1 MIKKLTLA
9 ACALIA
15 VAATAQSVQFMGV
28 RERMRYDDGE
38 DAKSTYLGWIDGKA
52 QFKTDYG
59 MWSMDVNGES
69 VTTNQEIDNNLMYGN
84 SGSFR
89 INNILYTVFSHEKPD
104 GDAGEMEFIVRKWD
118 TTDGKLLSAT
128 TYPKSA
134 NLESRGM
141 CYNPVDKKVYGLF
154 YLTDIA
160 LDINELDPE
169 DIQDGYT
176 TDAGYALCTIDLNTM
191 ELHQI
196 TPGIY
201 YENFVTLACSP
212 QGKLFSMTASGT
224 MCEFDAQTGL
234 IRTKTVVIDGEEE
247 QVNYYETSGVKS
259 QFKRQAACFDMKT
272 GKMYWNGYVNNGMGY
287 NEWGSYGPLSDKEWR
302 TNGKYDTA
310 LYEVD
315 TETGKATKIANIP
328 NRMTFSALW
337 IPQDD
342 DIVVPTDT
350 KVTLDLNE
358 CAMNLN
364 TKMLVQASVEPQEAA
379 KAGYTWSSSDETVAT
394 VDALGRITAL
404 KEGKANIIA
413 TANDGSNATATCE
426 ITVTSRGDV
435 DCNGIVDISDANR
448 LINIILGKE

>member
-1 MIKKLTLA
+1 MFRKITLS
-9 ACALIA
+9 ACALLA
-15 VAATAQSVQFMGV
+15 LAATAQNFMGV

-59 MWSMDVNGES
+59 MWSMEVNGETI
-69 VTTNQEIDNNLMYGN
+69 TTNQELDNNLMYGN

-89 INNILYTVFSHEKPD
+89 VNNILYTVFSHEKPD
-104 GDAGEMEFIVRKWD
+104 GDAGEMEFVVRKWD
-118 TTDGKLLSAT
+118 ISDGKLLAT
-128 TYPKSA
+128 NTYPKSA

-141 CYNPVDKKVYGLF
+141 CFNPVDKKVYGLF
-154 YLTDIA
+154 YLTDVA
-160 LDINELDPE
+160 LNIDELDPE
-169 DIQDGYT
+169 DIQEGYT

-191 ELHQI
+191 EISQI

-201 YENFVTLACSP
+201 YDNFVTLACSP
-212 QGKLFSMTASGT
+212 QGKLFSMTAGGT

-247 QVNYYETSGVKS
+247 NVNYYETSGVKS

-287 NEWGSYGPLSDKEWR
+287 NDWGSYGPLSDKEWR

-315 TETGKATKIANIP
+315 TETGKATKIADIP

-342 DIVVPTDT
+342 DIVIPTDT
-350 KVTLDLNE
+350 KVTLDVTAFN
-358 CAMNLN
+358 MNLN

-404 KEGKANIIA
+404 KAGQVIITA
-413 TANDGSNATATCE
+413 TANDGSGATGNCE
-426 ITVTSRGDV
+426 INVVEPGDTNN
-435 DCNGIVDISDANR
+435 DGAVDIDDANSVV
-448 LINIILGKE
+448 NKILGK

>member
-1 MIKKLTLA
+1 
-9 ACALIA
+9 
-15 VAATAQSVQFMGV
+15 
-28 RERMRYDDGE
+28 
-38 DAKSTYLGWIDGKA
+38 
-52 QFKTDYG
+52 
-59 MWSMDVNGES
+59 
-69 VTTNQEIDNNLMYGN
+69 
-84 SGSFR
+84 
-89 INNILYTVFSHEKPD
+89 
-104 GDAGEMEFIVRKWD
+104 MEFVVRKWD
-118 TTDGKLLSAT
+118 TTDGKLLAT
-128 TYPKSA
+128 NTYSKSA

-154 YLTDIA
+154 YLTDVA

-169 DIQDGYT
+169 DIQEGYT

-191 ELHQI
+191 ELTQI

-201 YENFVTLACSP
+201 YDNFVTLACSP
-212 QGKLFSMTASGT
+212 KGKLYSMTAGGT

-234 IRTKTVVIDGEEE
+234 IRTKTVIIDGEEE
-247 QVNYYETSGVKS
+247 AVNYYETSGVKS

-287 NEWGSYGPLSDKEWR
+287 NEYGSYGPLSDKEWR

-315 TETGKATKIANIP
+315 TETGKATKIADIP

-342 DIVVPTDT
+342 DVVVPTDT
-350 KVTLDLNE
+350 KVTLDVEAFN
-358 CAMNLN
+358 MNLN

-379 KAGYTWSSSDETVAT
+379 KAGYTWSSSDEEVAT

-404 KEGKANIIA
+404 KAGQVTITA
-413 TANDGSNATATCE
+413 TANDGSGATGNCVINVVEA
-426 ITVTSRGDV
+426 G
-435 DCNGIVDISDANR
+435 DANGDGS
-448 LINIILGKE
+448 ISIEDANSVVNKILGK

>member
-1 MIKKLTLA
+1 MTRKLLFAVSSLLA
-9 ACALIA
+9 MA
-15 VAATAQSVQFMGV
+15 VTAQSVQFMGV

-38 DAKSTYLGWIDGKA
+38 DAKSTYLGWNYETGKA
-52 QFKTDYG
+52 EFKTDYG
-59 MWSMDVNGES
+59 MWSMTLNGES
-69 VTTNQEIDNNLMYGN
+69 ITTNQEIDNNVMYGN
-84 SGSFR
+84 SGGFR

-118 TTDGKLLSAT
+118 TTNGKLISSQ

-141 CYNPVDKKVYGLF
+141 CYNPIDKKVYGLF
-154 YLTDIA
+154 YLTDIP

-169 DIQDGYT
+169 DIQEGYT
-176 TDAGYALCTIDLNTM
+176 TDAGYALCTIDIETM
-191 ELHQI
+191 ALTQI

-212 QGKLFSMTASGT
+212 QGKLFSMTAGGT

-247 QVNYYETSGVKS
+247 QVNFYETSGVKS

-287 NEWGSYGPLSDKEWR
+287 NDWGSYGPLSDKEWR

-315 TETGKATKIANIP
+315 TNTGKATQIALIP
-328 NRMTFSALW
+328 NRMTFSCLW
-337 IPQDD
+337 IPSDN
-342 DIVVPTDT
+342 DIVIPTDT
-350 KVTLDLNE
+350 KVTLDLDAFN
-358 CAMNLN
+358 MNLD
-364 TKMLVQASVEPQEAA
+364 TKMLIQATVEPQEAA
-379 KAGYTWSSSDETVAT
+379 KAGYTWSSTDEEIAT

-404 KEGKANIIA
+404 KPGKVTIVA
-413 TANDGSNATATCE
+413 TANDGSGATGKCE
-426 ITVTSRGDV
+426 ITVIMPSDVTGD
-435 DCNGIVDISDANR
+435 GIIDIDD
-448 LINIILGKE
+448 INSVINTILE

>member
-1 MIKKLTLA
+1 MIRKITLS
-9 ACALIA
+9 ACVLLAL
-15 VAATAQSVQFMGV
+15 AATAQTFMGV

-59 MWSMDVNGES
+59 MWSMDVNGETI
-69 VTTNQEIDNNLMYGN
+69 TTNQELDNNLMYGN

-104 GDAGEMEFIVRKWD
+104 GDAGEMEFVVRKWD
-118 TTDGKLLSAT
+118 TTDGKLLAT
-128 TYPKSA
+128 NTYPKSA

-154 YLTDIA
+154 YLTDVAI
-160 LDINELDPE
+160 DINELDPE
-169 DIQDGYT
+169 DIQEGYT

-191 ELHQI
+191 ELTQI

-201 YENFVTLACSP
+201 YDNFVTLACSP
-212 QGKLFSMTASGT
+212 KGKLYSMTAGGT

-247 QVNYYETSGVKS
+247 AVNYYETSGVKS

-287 NEWGSYGPLSDKEWR
+287 NEYGSYGPLSDKEWR

-315 TETGKATKIANIP
+315 TETGKATKIADIP

-342 DIVVPTDT
+342 DVVVPTDT
-350 KVTLDLNE
+350 KVTLDMDAFN
-358 CAMNLN
+358 MNLN

-379 KAGYTWSSSDETVAT
+379 KAGYTWSSSDESVAT

-404 KEGKANIIA
+404 KAGKANIVA
-413 TANDGSNATATCE
+413 TANDGSGATGVCE
-426 ITVTSRGDV
+426 VTVLAKGDV
-435 DCNGIVDISDANR
+435 DANGDIDISDSNDV
-448 LINIILGKE
+448 INLILGK

>member
-1 MIKKLTLA
+1 MFRKFTVS
-9 ACALIA
+9 ACAFLA
-15 VAATAQSVQFMGV
+15 LAATAQTFMGV

-59 MWSMDVNGES
+59 MWSMDVNGTTI
-69 VTTNQEIDNNLMYGN
+69 TTNQELDNNLMYGN

-89 INNILYTVFSHEKPD
+89 VNNILYTVFSHEKPD
-104 GDAGEMEFIVRKWD
+104 GDAGEMEFVVRKWD
-118 TTDGKLLSAT
+118 TTVGKLLAT
-128 TYPKSA
+128 NTYPKSA

-154 YLTDIA
+154 YLTDVA

-169 DIQDGYT
+169 DIQEGYT

-191 ELHQI
+191 ELTQI

-201 YENFVTLACSP
+201 YDNFVTLACSP
-212 QGKLFSMTASGT
+212 KGKLYSMTAGGT

-234 IRTKTVVIDGEEE
+234 IRTKTVIIDGEEE
-247 QVNYYETSGVKS
+247 AVNYYETSGVKS

-287 NEWGSYGPLSDKEWR
+287 NEYGSYGPLSDKEWR

-315 TETGKATKIANIP
+315 TETGKATKIADIP

-342 DIVVPTDT
+342 DVVVPTDT
-350 KVTLDLNE
+350 KVTLDVEAFN
-358 CAMNLN
+358 MNLN

-379 KAGYTWSSSDETVAT
+379 KAGYTWSSSDEEVAT

-404 KEGKANIIA
+404 KAGQVTITA
-413 TANDGSNATATCE
+413 TANDGSGATGNCVINVVEA
-426 ITVTSRGDV
+426 G
-435 DCNGIVDISDANR
+435 DANSDGS
-448 LINIILGKE
+448 ISIEDANAVVNKILGK

>member
-1 MIKKLTLA
+1 MKKLTLA
-9 ACALIA
+9 ACTLIA
-15 VAATAQSVQFMGV
+15 MAATAQSVQFMGV

-128 TYPKSA
+128 AYPKSA

-154 YLTDIA
+154 YLTDVA

-169 DIQDGYT
+169 DIQEGYT

-201 YENFVTLACSP
+201 YDNFVTLACSP
-212 QGKLFSMTASGT
+212 QGKLFSMTAGGT
-224 MCEFDAQTGL
+224 MCEFDAKTGL

-342 DIVVPTDT
+342 DVVVPTDT

-358 CAMNLN
+358 FAMNLN
-364 TKMLVQASVEPQEAA
+364 TKMLVEASVEPQEAA

-404 KEGKANIIA
+404 KTGKVNIIA
-413 TANDGSNATATCE
+413 TANDGSGATGTCE
-426 ITVTSRGDV
+426 ITVVDKGDM
-435 DCNGIVDISDANR
+435 DSNGEIDINDANK
-448 LINIILGKE
+448 LINTILGKE

>member
-1 MIKKLTLA
+1 MFRKFTVS
-9 ACALIA
+9 ACAFLA
-15 VAATAQSVQFMGV
+15 LAATAQTFMGV

-59 MWSMDVNGES
+59 MWSMDVNGETI
-69 VTTNQEIDNNLMYGN
+69 TTNQELDNNLMYGN

-89 INNILYTVFSHEKPD
+89 VNNILYTVFSHEKPD
-104 GDAGEMEFIVRKWD
+104 GDAGEMEFVVRKWD
-118 TTDGKLLSAT
+118 TTDGKLLAT
-128 TYPKSA
+128 NIYPKSA

-141 CYNPVDKKVYGLF
+141 CYNPIDKKVYGLF
-154 YLTDIA
+154 YLTDVA

-169 DIQDGYT
+169 DIQEGYT

-191 ELHQI
+191 ELTQI

-201 YENFVTLACSP
+201 YDNFVTLACSP
-212 QGKLFSMTASGT
+212 KGKLYSMTAGGT

-234 IRTKTVVIDGEEE
+234 IRTKTVIIDGEEE
-247 QVNYYETSGVKS
+247 AVNYYETSGVKS

-287 NEWGSYGPLSDKEWR
+287 NEYGSYGPLSDKEWR

-315 TETGKATKIANIP
+315 TETGKATKIADIP

-342 DIVVPTDT
+342 DVVVPTDT
-350 KVTLDLNE
+350 KVTLDVEAFN
-358 CAMNLN
+358 MNLN

-379 KAGYTWSSSDETVAT
+379 KAGYTWSSSDEEVAT

-404 KEGKANIIA
+404 KAGQVTITA
-413 TANDGSNATATCE
+413 TANDGSGATGNCVINVVEA
-426 ITVTSRGDV
+426 G
-435 DCNGIVDISDANR
+435 DANGDGS
-448 LINIILGKE
+448 ISIEDANSVVNKILGK

>member
-1 MIKKLTLA
+1 MFRKFTVS
-9 ACALIA
+9 ACAFLA
-15 VAATAQSVQFMGV
+15 LAATAQTFMGV

-59 MWSMDVNGES
+59 MWSMDVNGETI
-69 VTTNQEIDNNLMYGN
+69 TTNQELDNNLMYGN

-89 INNILYTVFSHEKPD
+89 VNNILYTVFSHEKPD
-104 GDAGEMEFIVRKWD
+104 GDAGEMEFVVRKWD
-118 TTDGKLLSAT
+118 TTDGKLLAT
-128 TYPKSA
+128 NTYPKSA

-154 YLTDIA
+154 YLTDVA

-169 DIQDGYT
+169 DIQEGYT

-191 ELHQI
+191 ELTQI

-201 YENFVTLACSP
+201 YDNFVTLACSP
-212 QGKLFSMTASGT
+212 KGKLFSMTAGGT

-247 QVNYYETSGVKS
+247 AVNYYETSGVKS

-315 TETGKATKIANIP
+315 TETGKATKIADIP

-342 DIVVPTDT
+342 DVVVPTDT
-350 KVTLDLNE
+350 KVTLDVEAFN
-358 CAMNLN
+358 MNLN

-379 KAGYTWSSSDETVAT
+379 KAGYTWSSSDEEVAT

-404 KEGKANIIA
+404 KAGQVTITA
-413 TANDGSNATATCE
+413 TANDGSGATGNCVINVVEA
-426 ITVTSRGDV
+426 G
-435 DCNGIVDISDANR
+435 DANSDGS
-448 LINIILGKE
+448 ISIEDANAVVNKILGK

>member
-1 MIKKLTLA
+1 MFRKFTVS
-9 ACALIA
+9 ACAFLA
-15 VAATAQSVQFMGV
+15 LAATAQTFMGV

-59 MWSMDVNGES
+59 LWSMDVNGES
-69 VTTNQEIDNNLMYGN
+69 ITTNQELDNNMMYGN

-104 GDAGEMEFIVRKWD
+104 GDAGEMEFLVRKWD
-118 TTDGKLLSAT
+118 ITNGKLLAT
-128 TYPKSA
+128 NTYPKSA

-154 YLTDIA
+154 YLTDVA

-169 DIQDGYT
+169 DIQEGYT

-191 ELHQI
+191 ELTQI
-196 TPGIY
+196 TPGVY
-201 YENFVTLACSP
+201 YDNFVTLACSP
-212 QGKLFSMTASGT
+212 QGKLFSMTAGGT
-224 MCEFDAQTGL
+224 MCEFDAHTGL

-247 QVNYYETSGVKS
+247 NVNYYETSGVKS

-272 GKMYWNGYVNNGMGY
+272 GKMYWNGYVNSGMGY

-315 TETGKATKIANIP
+315 TETGKATKIADIP

-350 KVTLDLNE
+350 KVTLDVT
-358 CAMNLN
+358 AFVMNLN
-364 TKMLVQASVEPQEAA
+364 SKMLVQASVEPQEAA
-379 KAGYTWSSSDETVAT
+379 NAGYTWSSSNEEIAT

-404 KEGKANIIA
+404 KSGKVTITA
-413 TANDGSNATATCE
+413 TANDGSNATGNCE
-426 ITVTSRGDV
+426 ISVVEPG
-435 DCNGIVDISDANR
+435 DANNDGSISIEDANAV
-448 LINIILGKE
+448 INKILDVQ